1 MIERYLLYYILTKVY
16 KESVKHK
23 KALPIFSKNLLNNEM
38 ILLLKDRH
46 SES

>member
-1 MIERYLLYYILTKVY
+1 MIKRYLLYYISIKVY

-23 KALPIFSKNLLNNEM
+23 KTLPIFSKNLLNNRM